1 MNSDTRI
8 LIVDD
13 EAAICEI
20 LARLVRAEG
29 YEPLI
34 AYDGRAALEI
44 VRHDAPEVLLLDVKM
59 PGIDGME
66 VLHQV
71 QRWDRDLPVI
81 MITSQGLAKDAV
93 AALRGGAHDYLVKPF
108 QHAEVIRALHSALRE
123 RGLRRTLQ
131 HLSDHTLEA
140 AHLRDMMGTS
150 NAIARVCADAAR
162 VACSDF
168 SLLILGESGTGKEIV
183 ARAVHQ
189 ASARA
194 TAPFITVDCATLP

>member
-123 RGLRRTLQ
+123 RGLRRT
-131 HLSDHTLEA
+131 
-140 AHLRDMMGTS
+140 
-150 NAIARVCADAAR
+150 
-162 VACSDF
+162 
-168 SLLILGESGTGKEIV
+168 
-183 ARAVHQ
+183 
-189 ASARA
+189 
-194 TAPFITVDCATLP
+194 CAT